1 MLAYKL
7 YIVFEDWWTLCLYV
21 VLDIFLSFV
30 ISEVH
35 LLCFCG
41 SLGKVSVEFIWFH
54 VSGAN

>member
-7 YIVFEDWWTLCLYV
+7 YIVFEDWWTLCLCV

-30 ISEVH
+30 VSGVVK
-35 LLCFCG
+35 CTCCG
-41 SLGKVSVEFIWFH
+41 SLGKVSVEFVWFH

>member
-30 ISEVH
+30 
-35 LLCFCG
+35 
-41 SLGKVSVEFIWFH
+41 
-54 VSGAN
+54 VSGVVKCTCCAFVDHWEKSVWSLFGFM